1 MVLGYFWIAYAQAYN
16 CKFVATSMTCWHVG
30 LWNMLR
36 NKHRFLVVCHTA
48 KTMWPWKL
56 TLCAS
61 CVTHFDTWA
70 ICGHETDRFDADC
83 FQRLIR
89 VHWIH
94 VFSVKQN
101 SGTENFQTEHC
112 RKEHLGTRKF
122 QEYQFVMEFEKLFL
136 EKIPG
141 FYFEQGRKFQDF
153 RINLIPGV
161 KIFWQNFPGHLISP
175 GL

>member
-1 MVLGYFWIAYAQAYN
+1 MPLKGIVSAQNALQG
-16 CKFVATSMTCWHVG
+16 S
-30 LWNMLR
+30 
-36 NKHRFLVVCHTA
+36 
-48 KTMWPWKL
+48 
-56 TLCAS
+56 
-61 CVTHFDTWA
+61 
-70 ICGHETDRFDADC
+70 ETE
-83 FQRLIR
+83 IR
-89 VHWIH
+89 ELHGGIH

-153 RINLIPGV
+153 
-161 KIFWQNFPGHLISP
+161 
-175 GL
+175 